1 MLKNSL
7 RVGVFL
13 GARQIFRASIWTNL
27 LIIAV
32 MVLTFLNLVF
42 VSGVLLGL
50 VEGSSRAIKRD
61 YSGDMIVKSLE
72 KKNYIQQTPAISK
85 YLKSLPEVDNLSVRY
100 IAGAKVEANYR
111 SKSNP
116 YDKTDQ
122 LNASVAGI
130 NPVAEN
136 ITTNMSNAIVAG
148 EYLNESDVNSVLVGS
163 KLLAQY
169 SRVQEPGLTL
179 LDGVEVGDKIRI
191 SIEDFS
197 KEYTVKGVVKNKVD
211 LVSSRIFMLDTELRK
226 ILNRS
231 DYGAN
236 EIAINLVEGATPQAV
251 TDHMEMSRFGDLA
264 EYQTWEESQGSFFKD
279 IQLTF
284 GILGNVI
291 GSIGLAVA
299 TITIFIVIYIN
310 AITRRKFIGIL
321 KGIGVFSEAIEI
333 SYIIQ
338 SLFYSLTGTLIG
350 SLILFRFLVPY
361 FDNNPID
368 FPFSDGIL
376 AVTFES
382 TLIRVIILVC
392 TTFLAGYFPAKLITK
407 QNTLDT
413 ILDRN

>member
-1 MLKNSL
+1 MKRNSL
-7 RVGVFL
+7 RVGFFL
-13 GARQIFRASIWTNL
+13 GARQIYRASIWTNL

-50 VEGSSRAIKRD
+50 VEGSSQGVKRN
-61 YSGDMIVKSLE
+61 YSGDMIVKPLE
-72 KKNYIQQTPAISK
+72 NKTYIQQTPRIAK
-85 YLKSLPEVDNLSVRY
+85 YIASLPEVKDFSVRY
-100 IAGAKVEANYR
+100 LSNAKVEANYR
-111 SKSNP
+111 TKSNP
-116 YDKTDQ
+116 YDKNDS
-122 LNASVAGI
+122 LNATIAGI
-130 NPVAEN
+130 DPAREN
-136 ITTNMSNAIVAG
+136 ITTGIRNSIVAG
-148 EYLNESDVNSVLVGS
+148 DYLEKSDVNSVLIGS
-163 KLLAQY
+163 RLLAEY

-179 LDGVEVGDKIRI
+179 LDNVSVGDKIRLT
-191 SIEDFS
+191 IEDFS
-197 KEYTVKGVVKNKVD
+197 KEYTVKGIIKSKVE
-211 LVSSRIFMLDTELRK
+211 LVSGRIFMIDSEVRK

-236 EIAINLVEGATPQAV
+236 EIAINLMPNASEQNV
-251 TDHMEMSRFGDLA
+251 TDHLEQSIYGDLA
-264 EYQTWEESQGSFFKD
+264 KYQTWEESQGSFFKD

-321 KGIGVFSEAIEI
+321 KGIGVYPEAIEI
-333 SYIIQ
+333 SYVFQ
-338 SLFYSLTGTLIG
+338 SLFYSISGTAIG
-350 SLILFRFLVPY
+350 AFILFRFLVPF
-361 FDNNPID
+361 FDRNPID

-376 AVTFES
+376 AVSFES
-382 TLIRVIILVC
+382 TMIRIIVLIC

>member
-7 RVGVFL
+7 KVGLFL
-13 GARQIFRASIWTNL
+13 GTRQILRASIWTNL

-50 VEGSSRAIKRD
+50 VEGSSRAIRTS
-61 YSGDMIVKSLE
+61 YSGDVIVKPLE
-72 KKNYIQQTPAISK
+72 SKNFIQQTPSITK
-85 YLKSLPEVDNLSVRY
+85 YLKSLPEVRNLTVRY
-100 IAGAKVEANYR
+100 LAGGKIEANYR
-111 SKSNP
+111 TKSNP

-122 LNASVAGI
+122 VGASIAGI
-130 NPVAEN
+130 DPDMEN
-136 ITTNMSNAIVAG
+136 QATGMMDAVIAG
-148 EYLNESDVNSVLVGS
+148 QYLNKSDVNSVLVGS

-197 KEYTVKGVVKNKVD
+197 KEYTVKGVVHSKVE
-211 LVSSRIFMLDTELRK
+211 LISSRVFMLDNELRK

-236 EIAINLVEGATPQAV
+236 EIAINLMPGATPEAV
-251 TDHMEMSRFGDLA
+251 TDHLEKSSLANLA

-321 KGIGVFSEAIEI
+321 KGIGIYPQAIEV

-338 SLFYSLTGTLIG
+338 SLFYSVAGTLIG
-350 SLILFRFLVPY
+350 AFILFKFLVPY

-376 AVTFES
+376 AVTVES
-382 TLIRVIILVC
+382 TMIRIVILIFA
-392 TTFLAGYFPAKLITK
+392 TFLAGYFPAKLITK

>member
-1 MLKNSL
+1 MMKNSI
-7 RVGVFL
+7 RVGFFL
-13 GARQIFRASIWTNL
+13 GTRQVARASIWTNL

-42 VSGVLLGL
+42 VSGILLGL
-50 VEGSSRAIKRD
+50 VEGSSRAIRKT
-61 YSGDMIVKSLE
+61 YSGDMIIKPLE
-72 KKNYIQQTPAISK
+72 NKNFIQQTPAIAK
-85 YLKSLPEVDNLSVRY
+85 YLKSLPEVKNLSVRY
-100 IAGAKVEANYR
+100 LAGGKVEANYR
-111 SKSNP
+111 TKTNP

-122 LNASVAGI
+122 LNASIAGI
-130 NPVAEN
+130 DPEMEDEAFK
-136 ITTNMSNAIVAG
+136 MSNSLIAG
-148 EYLNESDVNSVLVGS
+148 EYLSKSDVNSVVLGS

-179 LDGVEVGDKIRI
+179 LDGVEVGDKIRV

-197 KEYTVKGVVKNKVD
+197 KEYTVKGVVKTKVE
-211 LVSSRIFMLDTELRK
+211 LVSSRVFMLDTELRK

-236 EIAINLVEGATPQAV
+236 EIAINLMPSASPESV
-251 TDHMEMSRFGDLA
+251 TDHMEASRFADFA

-321 KGIGVFSEAIEI
+321 KGIGVYPQAIEF
-333 SYIIQ
+333 SYIFQ
-338 SLFYSLTGTLIG
+338 SLFYSITGTLIG
-350 SLILFRFLVPY
+350 AFILFKFLVPF
-361 FDNNPID
+361 FDRNPID

-382 TLIRVIILVC
+382 TMIRIAILIL

>member
-1 MLKNSL
+1 MLKNSIK
-7 RVGVFL
+7 VGFFL
-13 GARQIFRASIWTNL
+13 GSRQIVRASVWTNL

-42 VSGVLLGL
+42 VSGILLGL
-50 VEGSSRAIKRD
+50 VEGSSRGIKQS
-61 YSGDMIVKSLE
+61 YSGDMIVKPLE
-72 KKNYIQQTPAISK
+72 NKNYIQQTPAITK
-85 YLKSLPEVDNLSVRY
+85 YLKSLPEVKNLSVRY
-100 IAGAKVEANYR
+100 LSGGKVEANYR
-111 SKSNP
+111 SKTNP

-122 LNASVAGI
+122 LNATIAGI
-130 NPVAEN
+130 DPVMEQAATGMGDSL
-136 ITTNMSNAIVAG
+136 IAG
-148 EYLNESDVNSVLVGS
+148 EYLSASDVNSVVVGS
-163 KLLAQY
+163 KLLSQY

-179 LDGVEVGDKIRI
+179 LDGVEIGDKIRVTI
-191 SIEDFS
+191 DDFA
-197 KEYTVKGVVKNKVD
+197 KEYTVKGVIKSKVE
-211 LVSSRIFMLDTELRK
+211 LVSSRVFMLDTELRK

-236 EIAINLVEGATPQAV
+236 EIAINLIASASPENV
-251 TDHMEMSRFGDLA
+251 TDHMEESRFANFA

-321 KGIGVFSEAIEI
+321 KGIGVYPEAIEF
-333 SYIIQ
+333 SYIFQ
-338 SLFYSLTGTLIG
+338 SLFYSVAGTVIG
-350 SLILFRFLVPY
+350 SFVLFKFLVPY

-382 TLIRVIILVC
+382 TMIRILILIFA
-392 TTFLAGYFPAKLITK
+392 TFLAGYFPAKLITK

>member
-1 MLKNSL
+1 MNKNSL
-7 RVGVFL
+7 RVGLFL
-13 GARQIFRASIWTNL
+13 GTRQIFRASIWTNL

-50 VEGSSRAIKRD
+50 VEGSSMGVKQK
-61 YSGDMIVKSLE
+61 YSGDMIVKPLE
-72 KKNYIQQTPAISK
+72 SKNFIQQTPRIAK
-85 YLKSLPEVDNLSVRY
+85 YIKSLREVENFSIRYLS
-100 IAGAKVEANYR
+100 GAKIEANYR
-111 SKSNP
+111 TKSNP
-116 YDKTDQ
+116 YDKNDS
-122 LNASVAGI
+122 LNATIAGI
-130 NPVAEN
+130 DPEDEN
-136 ITTNMSNAIVAG
+136 ITTGLRDSIVEG
-148 EYLNESDVNSVLVGS
+148 SYLEKSDVNSVLIGS
-163 KLLAQY
+163 RLLAEY

-179 LDGVEVGDKIRI
+179 LDNVKIGDKIRI

-197 KEYTVKGVVKNKVD
+197 KEYTVKGIIKSKVE
-211 LVSSRIFMLDTELRK
+211 LVSGRIFMVDSEVRK

-236 EIAINLVEGATPQAV
+236 EIAINLKAGASEQLL
-251 TDHMEMSRFGDLA
+251 TDHLEQSVYGDLA
-264 EYQTWEESQGSFFKD
+264 KYQTWEESQGSFFKD

-321 KGIGVFSEAIEI
+321 KGIGIYPQAIEI
-333 SYIIQ
+333 SYVFQ
-338 SLFYSLTGTLIG
+338 SLFYSICGTTIG
-350 SLILFRFLVPY
+350 AFVLFKFLVPF
-361 FDNNPID
+361 FDKNPID

-382 TLIRVIILVC
+382 TMIRIFVLIC